1 MHFQTTTLHMNL
13 RYGIIGVGGIGGY
26 FGGRLAEWGY
36 DVHFLF
42 HSDYEYVKQNGLR
55 VDSVAGDFILPQIN
69 AYHEVSE
76 MPVCDIVL
84 VCLKTTQNYLLKDIL
99 PHITNS
105 QSLVILVQNGLGI
118 EAQLGGIF
126 PDLNIAGGLAFI
138 GTGKI
143 GSGHISHTDF
153 GMIKVGLFQGEGED
167 KLQQMQEDFSKNKV
181 KIEISENLQ
190 KARWE
195 KLVWNVPYNGLC
207 VVMNTTCDLLQKQP
221 DMRQLAHDI
230 MLEVIEAAETC
241 GTALSANIV
250 DKMLA
255 LTDGMTPYSPSMK
268 LDFDHKRQMEIEAIY
283 TLPIAEAAAH
293 GYNMSKVKMLEQQL
307 KFIQSRY

>member
-1 MHFQTTTLHMNL
+1 M
-13 RYGIIGVGGIGGY
+13 G
-26 FGGRLAEWGY
+26 
-36 DVHFLF
+36 
-42 HSDYEYVKQNGLR
+42 
-55 VDSVAGDFILPQIN
+55 
-69 AYHEVSE
+69 
-76 MPVCDIVL
+76 
-84 VCLKTTQNYLLKDIL
+84 
-99 PHITNS
+99 
-105 QSLVILVQNGLGI
+105 
-118 EAQLGGIF
+118 
-126 PDLNIAGGLAFI
+126 
-138 GTGKI
+138 
-143 GSGHISHTDF
+143 
-153 GMIKVGLFQGEGED
+153 
-167 KLQQMQEDFSKNKV
+167 
-181 KIEISENLQ
+181 
-190 KARWE
+190 

>member
-1 MHFQTTTLHMNL
+1 MNL

-26 FGGRLAEWGY
+26 FGGRLAEKGY

-55 VDSVAGDFILPQIN
+55 VDSVDGNFHLPRVN
-69 AYHEVSE
+69 AYHRAED
-76 MPVCDIVL
+76 MPVCDIIL

-99 PHITNS
+99 PHIANT
-105 QSLVILVQNGLGI
+105 QGLVILVQNGLGI
-118 EAQLGGIF
+118 EAQLGKTF
-126 PDLNIAGGLAFI
+126 PDMNIAGGLAFI
-138 GTGKI
+138 GTRKI
-143 GSGHISHTDF
+143 GAGHISHTDF
-153 GMIKVGLFQGEGED
+153 GRIKVGLYQGKGLD
-167 KLQQMQEDFSKNKV
+167 KLQQMQQDFSENKV
-181 KIEISENLQ
+181 KIELSENLQ

-207 VVMNTTCDLLQKQP
+207 VVMNTTCNLLQKQS
-221 DMRQLAHDI
+221 DMRQLAHDM
-230 MLEVIEAAETC
+230 MLEVLAAAEAC
-241 GTALSANIV
+241 GTTLSANIV

-283 TLPIAEAAAH
+283 TLPIAEASAH
-293 GYNMSKVKMLEQQL
+293 GYNMSKVQMLEQQL